1 MPMNWPIPSIVAS
14 VYIFLSVSDSLE
26 VKYEFGKPFSLILEQ
41 VLSCGGRQW
50 NRFGDQIRVVLR
62 VTGGAGTRFLVISI
76 VLCNV
81 TCSQSL
87 IYR

>member
-1 MPMNWPIPSIVAS
+1 VEA
-14 VYIFLSVSDSLE
+14 
-26 VKYEFGKPFSLILEQ
+26 GK
-41 VLSCGGRQW
+41 QW
-50 NRFGDQIRVVLR
+50 NRFGDQILDVLC
-62 VTGGAGTRFLVISI
+62 VTGGAGTGFLVISI